1 MLNKLIYMFDFIIGC
16 IPDEVKRLLTF
27 TYDIH
32 SYITRSSKV
41 FHIPKGDTR
50 RFVINTL
57 SFDRSKLCF

>member
-1 MLNKLIYMFDFIIGC
+1 MLNKLIFMLDFIIGC

-32 SYITRSSKV
+32 SYITRSSEV

-50 RFVINTL
+50 QFVTNTF
-57 SFDRSKLCF
+57 SFAGSKLCF

>member
-1 MLNKLIYMFDFIIGC
+1 MFDFIIGC

-32 SYITRSSKV
+32 SYITRSSEV
-41 FHIPKGDTR
+41 FHIPEGDTR

-57 SFDRSKLCF
+57 SFAGSKLCF

>member
-1 MLNKLIYMFDFIIGC
+1 MLNKLIFMFDFIIGC

-32 SYITRSSKV
+32 SYITRSSEV

-50 RFVINTL
+50 QFVINTL
-57 SFDRSKLCF
+57 SFAGSKLCF